1 MNFNIFQWRSLK
13 TRVTVFTLAIFLISL
28 WSLAFYASQALRNDV
43 QSLLSEQQLSTVSF
57 IAAEVNQA
65 LNDQFNVLEKVAGR
79 VSLAMLGHPATLQ
92 AFLEERLTLQGP
104 FNGGI
109 FVTQVD
115 GVAIAGLPRSAEWV
129 GVNDLDR
136 DYIVSALKGKATV
149 GRPVMSRVL
158 QAPVFV
164 MAAPI
169 RDLQGAVIGALAGVT
184 NLSQPNFLDRLTHGR
199 YGQSGGY
206 VLISPQHR
214 LVVTASDKSRI
225 MQTLP
230 TPGVNPGIDRFL
242 DGYEGSA
249 MVVNPLGVEVLASG
263 KSVPATG
270 WIAVAALPTAEAFA
284 PIHAM
289 QERMWI
295 TTVFL
300 TLLAGGLTWWMLRRQ
315 LSPMLAA
322 VRTLAAWSDTHQPP
336 QPLPMTRQDE
346 IGELIGGFNRL
357 LSTLAQR
364 ENALIESERL
374 LKESQLIANLG
385 DYVLDIPSK
394 VWKSSSMLDQL
405 FGIDAAYER
414 SVAGWAALIHP
425 DDRALIVDYFNH
437 QVLGQGHNFN
447 KKYRIIR
454 ADNQAERWVH
464 GLGKLEFDAQ
474 GRPVK
479 MQGVILDITAYKRV
493 EESLR
498 EREEWFRKLFEDH
511 SAIMLVIDPDTGNI
525 VDANQAAANFYGWSI
540 KKLKQMDIDQV
551 NTLSPATM
559 KSEIQEVI
567 SARKTCFTFRHRRAD
582 GSIRDVEV
590 FSNKIKINHKPLIYC
605 IIHDITER
613 RQMEEHIRQL
623 ALYDPLTQLPNR
635 RLLNDRLNQ
644 TMITSKRSGCHVALM
659 FLDLDHFKPLNDTH
673 GHAVGDLLL
682 IEVANRLK
690 SCIRGMDTI
699 ARFGGDEFVVMLS
712 ELNVNKAQSMSQAEV
727 VAEKIRFAL
736 SEPYWL
742 TVKRDGQTDNTVEH
756 HCTASIGIVV
766 FMNHQG
772 SLDDVLKW
780 ADQTM
785 YQAKEAGR
793 NRIRFYD
800 MD

>member
-1 MNFNIFQWRSLK
+1 MPNKMNFNILQWRSLK

-43 QSLLSEQQLSTVSF
+43 RSLLSEQQFSTVSF
-57 IAAEVNQA
+57 IAVEVNQA
-65 LNDQFNVLEKVAGR
+65 LNDRFNVLEKAAGR
-79 VSLAMLGHPATLQ
+79 VSLATLDHPATLQ
-92 AFLEERLTLQGP
+92 AFLEERLILQGP

-115 GVAIAGLPRSAEWV
+115 GTAIAGLPRSAEWV
-129 GVNDLDR
+129 GVSYLDR
-136 DYIVSALKGKATV
+136 DYIVSAIKGKATV
-149 GRPVMSRVL
+149 GRPVIDRVL
-158 QAPVFV
+158 QAPIFV

-169 RDLQGAVIGALAGVT
+169 RDPQGAVIGALAGVT
-184 NLSQPNFLDRLTHGR
+184 NLNQPNFLDRLTHGR

-295 TTVFL
+295 TMVLL
-300 TLLAGGLTWWMLRRQ
+300 TLLAGGLTWWMLRHQ
-315 LSPMLAA
+315 LSPMLDA

-374 LKESQLIANLG
+374 LK
-385 DYVLDIPSK
+385 
-394 VWKSSSMLDQL
+394 
-405 FGIDAAYER
+405 
-414 SVAGWAALIHP
+414 
-425 DDRALIVDYFNH
+425 
-437 QVLGQGHNFN
+437 
-447 KKYRIIR
+447 
-454 ADNQAERWVH
+454 
-464 GLGKLEFDAQ
+464 
-474 GRPVK
+474 
-479 MQGVILDITAYKRV
+479 
-493 EESLR
+493 
-498 EREEWFRKLFEDH
+498 
-511 SAIMLVIDPDTGNI
+511 
-525 VDANQAAANFYGWSI
+525 
-540 KKLKQMDIDQV
+540 
-551 NTLSPATM
+551 
-559 KSEIQEVI
+559 
-567 SARKTCFTFRHRRAD
+567 
-582 GSIRDVEV
+582 
-590 FSNKIKINHKPLIYC
+590 
-605 IIHDITER
+605 
-613 RQMEEHIRQL
+613 QL

>member
-1 MNFNIFQWRSLK
+1 
-13 TRVTVFTLAIFLISL
+13 
-28 WSLAFYASQALRNDV
+28 
-43 QSLLSEQQLSTVSF
+43 
-57 IAAEVNQA
+57 
-65 LNDQFNVLEKVAGR
+65 
-79 VSLAMLGHPATLQ
+79 
-92 AFLEERLTLQGP
+92 
-104 FNGGI
+104 
-109 FVTQVD
+109 
-115 GVAIAGLPRSAEWV
+115 
-129 GVNDLDR
+129 
-136 DYIVSALKGKATV
+136 
-149 GRPVMSRVL
+149 
-158 QAPVFV
+158 
-164 MAAPI
+164 
-169 RDLQGAVIGALAGVT
+169 
-184 NLSQPNFLDRLTHGR
+184 
-199 YGQSGGY
+199 
-206 VLISPQHR
+206 
-214 LVVTASDKSRI
+214 
-225 MQTLP
+225 
-230 TPGVNPGIDRFL
+230 
-242 DGYEGSA
+242 
-249 MVVNPLGVEVLASG
+249 
-263 KSVPATG
+263 
-270 WIAVAALPTAEAFA
+270 
-284 PIHAM
+284 
-289 QERMWI
+289 MWI
-295 TTVFL
+295 TIFL
-300 TLLAGGLTWWMLRRQ
+300 LSLLAGGLTWWMLRHQ
-315 LSPMLAA
+315 LSPMLDA

-374 LKESQLIANLG
+374 LK
-385 DYVLDIPSK
+385 
-394 VWKSSSMLDQL
+394 
-405 FGIDAAYER
+405 
-414 SVAGWAALIHP
+414 
-425 DDRALIVDYFNH
+425 
-437 QVLGQGHNFN
+437 
-447 KKYRIIR
+447 
-454 ADNQAERWVH
+454 
-464 GLGKLEFDAQ
+464 
-474 GRPVK
+474 
-479 MQGVILDITAYKRV
+479 
-493 EESLR
+493 
-498 EREEWFRKLFEDH
+498 
-511 SAIMLVIDPDTGNI
+511 
-525 VDANQAAANFYGWSI
+525 
-540 KKLKQMDIDQV
+540 
-551 NTLSPATM
+551 
-559 KSEIQEVI
+559 
-567 SARKTCFTFRHRRAD
+567 
-582 GSIRDVEV
+582 
-590 FSNKIKINHKPLIYC
+590 
-605 IIHDITER
+605 
-613 RQMEEHIRQL
+613 QL